1 METQIYIKLK
11 KKYLLGFLIPLFT
24 LTWNLQAQAE
34 DRTPADQIAI
44 TVTGTVIS
52 AADGSTLPG
61 VTIQVKGTT
70 QGTVTDIDG
79 RYEIEVESDGILI
92 FSYIG
97 FGTQEIEVNNR
108 SVIDVA
114 MEESASALDEVVV
127 TALGIKR
134 EEKSLGYSVERISGE
149 NVQRVAQENV
159 LSALAGKVAGVS
171 IANTGGAG
179 SSVNMV
185 IRGATSLSTDNQPLF
200 VIDGVPISSSIN
212 NVGGFGG
219 DNRVDYGNAI
229 ADLNPN
235 DIEDISI
242 LKGPSAAAL
251 YGTRAGNG
259 VVLITTKRA
268 IEGQPMKITLSSNT
282 VFDLPYQ
289 FLNTQSRFNLGAF
302 SYTPEAVGSGILPEI
317 EIAEFAGGIENDKG
331 YWAVQWDSPLD
342 ANGVRVPTEVRS
354 YPNNVKNFL
363 NDYAL
368 TTTNSASISNSNPY
382 LNYRLGFTNMTHSG
396 IVPNSDL
403 HRNSLS
409 LAASSTL
416 KKKLTIS
423 TNINFTNSYANNR
436 PASNRGANP
445 LEWAYKTPPNANILD
460 LRDYGSGN
468 DILTPGQGFE
478 NPYFLAYDVNNSF
491 DRYRIFGNVS
501 VNWQITPSWELMAR
515 YSLNKSDQTQESKIA
530 PGGYSKE
537 LNNGT
542 YGIATSNGLERN
554 IDLLATYS
562 KDWNFI
568 TLSASGGGNMLYSKG
583 AGTSTSAIPGA
594 GLIVPNVFTINNIKS
609 EALSFGNSRHQRGI
623 NSIYGMATIGINN
636 MAYIDVTARND
647 WSSTL
652 PAENRSYFYPS
663 TSVSLLIDQMI
674 GMGNNV
680 DMLKLRGGWAQ
691 VGNDTGPYRLLSVY
705 GNAGQ
710 WGDAIRL
717 TKSSSLLSPNL
728 LPEESTSIEYGL
740 DLIMFSNR
748 LRFEGTIYSVDN
760 KNQILGVPLA
770 ASTGYSSIQV
780 NTGLLQSKGVE
791 LLLGFTPLETK
802 NWQWDLNFN
811 FTKNDTWVID
821 LADEVDFIE
830 FWSEAR
836 VKNIAY
842 VKDEA
847 NGQDGRVGNLYTRK
861 VKRVEDKSSPYYN
874 YPILGS
880 GLDAEW
886 EAGENYEL
894 VGNYNPDFIMGLQT
908 GLRFKNFSLNA
919 TFDWRSGGQFVSQT
933 MRYLSEGM
941 LTETWIDRLVHPGDL
956 GGKPSKELKEWVLAN
971 ADEFIFS
978 EYVRP
983 IGGPTPEFGGFPE
996 NFSGYTLYDATF
1008 APGVM
1013 GSYDENGKFI
1023 LEQENLGDVGTSFIP
1038 FAASYPWDLGLANMF
1053 DADYIKL
1060 REISISYHFPNA
1072 LTQRWGIGNLDLSLY
1087 SRNIM
1092 LWVKDSP
1099 LRVDPE
1105 RAYQAERS
1113 GRFSQGV
1120 ERFNVEPWMMPIG
1133 FKLNI
1138 QF

>member
-1 METQIYIKLK
+1 
-11 KKYLLGFLIPLFT
+11 
-24 LTWNLQAQAE
+24 
-34 DRTPADQIAI
+34 
-44 TVTGTVIS
+44 
-52 AADGSTLPG
+52 
-61 VTIQVKGTT
+61 
-70 QGTVTDIDG
+70 
-79 RYEIEVESDGILI
+79 
-92 FSYIG
+92 
-97 FGTQEIEVNNR
+97 
-108 SVIDVA
+108 
-114 MEESASALDEVVV
+114 EESASALDEVVV

-468 DILTPGQGFE
+468 VILTPGQGFE

-609 EALSFGNSRHQRGI
+609 EALSFGNS
-623 NSIYGMATIGINN
+623 
-636 MAYIDVTARND
+636 
-647 WSSTL
+647 
-652 PAENRSYFYPS
+652 
-663 TSVSLLIDQMI
+663 
-674 GMGNNV
+674 
-680 DMLKLRGGWAQ
+680 
-691 VGNDTGPYRLLSVY
+691 
-705 GNAGQ
+705 
-710 WGDAIRL
+710 
-717 TKSSSLLSPNL
+717 
-728 LPEESTSIEYGL
+728 
-740 DLIMFSNR
+740 
-748 LRFEGTIYSVDN
+748 
-760 KNQILGVPLA
+760 
-770 ASTGYSSIQV
+770 
-780 NTGLLQSKGVE
+780 
-791 LLLGFTPLETK
+791 
-802 NWQWDLNFN
+802 
-811 FTKNDTWVID
+811 
-821 LADEVDFIE
+821 
-830 FWSEAR
+830 
-836 VKNIAY
+836 
-842 VKDEA
+842 
-847 NGQDGRVGNLYTRK
+847 
-861 VKRVEDKSSPYYN
+861 
-874 YPILGS
+874 
-880 GLDAEW
+880 
-886 EAGENYEL
+886 
-894 VGNYNPDFIMGLQT
+894 
-908 GLRFKNFSLNA
+908 
-919 TFDWRSGGQFVSQT
+919 
-933 MRYLSEGM
+933 
-941 LTETWIDRLVHPGDL
+941 
-956 GGKPSKELKEWVLAN
+956 
-971 ADEFIFS
+971 
-978 EYVRP
+978 
-983 IGGPTPEFGGFPE
+983 
-996 NFSGYTLYDATF
+996 
-1008 APGVM
+1008 
-1013 GSYDENGKFI
+1013 
-1023 LEQENLGDVGTSFIP
+1023 
-1038 FAASYPWDLGLANMF
+1038 
-1053 DADYIKL
+1053 
-1060 REISISYHFPNA
+1060 
-1072 LTQRWGIGNLDLSLY
+1072 
-1087 SRNIM
+1087 
-1092 LWVKDSP
+1092 
-1099 LRVDPE
+1099 
-1105 RAYQAERS
+1105 
-1113 GRFSQGV
+1113 
-1120 ERFNVEPWMMPIG
+1120 
-1133 FKLNI
+1133 
-1138 QF
+1138 

>member
-1 METQIYIKLK
+1 MKLQFYINFNKA
-11 KKYLLGFLIPLFT
+11 YLLCILFPFLFLG
-24 LTWNLQAQAE
+24 WNQNISAE
-34 DRTPADQIAI
+34 NRATFADQIAI
-44 TVTGTVIS
+44 TITGTVTS
-52 AADGSTLPG
+52 AEDGTTLPG
-61 VTIQVKGTT
+61 VTIQVKGTN
-70 QGTVTDIDG
+70 QGTVTDMDG
-79 RYEIEVESDGILI
+79 RYELEAESDAVLL

-97 FGTQEIEVNNR
+97 FATQEIEVNNR
-108 SVIDVA
+108 SIIDVTL
-114 MEESASALDEVVV
+114 EESASALDEVVV

-134 EEKSLGYSVERISGE
+134 EEKSLGYSVERISGD

-159 LSALAGKVAGVS
+159 LSALAGKAAGVNIS
-171 IANTGGAG
+171 NTGGAG

-200 VIDGVPISSSIN
+200 VIDGVPMNSSIN
-212 NVGGFGG
+212 NVGGFGD

-259 VVLITTKRA
+259 VVLITTKKA
-268 IEGQPMKITLSSNT
+268 VAGQPMKINVSSNT
-282 VFDLPYQ
+282 VFDIPYQ

-354 YPNNVKNFL
+354 YPNNVRNFL

-368 TTTNSASISNSNPY
+368 TTTNTASISNSNPY
-382 LNYRLGFTNMTHSG
+382 LNYRLGYTNMTHDG
-396 IVPNSDL
+396 ITPNSDL
-403 HRNSLS
+403 HRNNLS
-409 LAASSTL
+409 LAASSKL
-416 KKKLTIS
+416 KDKLTIS
-423 TNINFTNSYANNR
+423 THINFSNSYAKNR

-460 LRDYGSGN
+460 LRNYGSGK
-468 DILTPGQGFE
+468 DIITPGQGFE
-478 NPYFLAYDVNNSF
+478 NPWFLAYDVNNSF
-491 DRYRIFGNVS
+491 NRYRIFGNVS
-501 VNWQITPSWELMAR
+501 ANWEISPSWELMAR

-530 PGGYSKE
+530 PGYSKE
-537 LNNGT
+537 RNNGT
-542 YGIATSNGLERN
+542 YGISTSNGLERN
-554 IDLLATYS
+554 IDFLATYS
-562 KDWNFI
+562 QDWDYI

-583 AGTSTSAIPGA
+583 AGSSTSAKSGA
-594 GLIVPNVFTINNIKS
+594 GLVVPNVFTINNIRS
-609 EALSFGNSRHQRGI
+609 DALSYGNSRSQRGI
-623 NSIYGMATIGINN
+623 YSLYGMATIGINN
-636 MAYIDVTARND
+636 MAYLDLTARND

-652 PAENRSYFYPS
+652 PAANRSYFYPS
-663 TSVSLLIDQMI
+663 ASLSLLIDQMI

-691 VGNDTGPYRLLSVY
+691 VGNDTGPYRLLATY

-710 WGDAIRL
+710 WGDAIRMS
-717 TKSSSLLSPNL
+717 KSGSLLSPNL
-728 LPEESTSIEYGL
+728 LPEESTSIEFGL
-740 DLIMFSNR
+740 DLIMFANR
-748 LRFEGTIYSVDN
+748 LRFEGTIYAVDN

-770 ASTGYSSIQV
+770 ASTGFSSIQV
-780 NTGLLQSKGVE
+780 NTGLLQSKGYE
-791 LLLGFTPLETK
+791 LMLGFTPVK
-802 NWQWDLNFN
+802 SKDWQWDLDLNL
-811 FTKNDTWVID
+811 THNDTWVID
-821 LADEVDFIE
+821 LADEVDFLE
-830 FWSEAR
+830 FWSNAR

-842 VKDEA
+842 VKDD
-847 NGQDGRVGNLYTRK
+847 NLGQDGRVGNLYTQK
-861 VKRVEDKSSPYYN
+861 VKRVKDKTSPYYN

-886 EAGENYEL
+886 ERDDDYEL

-1023 LEQENLGDVGTSFIP
+1023 LEKENLGDEGTSFIP
-1038 FAASYPWDLGLANMF
+1038 FAASYPWDLGSANMF

-1060 REISISYHFPNA
+1060 REISINYHFPSQ
-1072 LTQRWGIGNLDLSLY
+1072 LTQRWGIDNLNLSVY

-1105 RAYQAERS
+1105 RAYQAES
-1113 GRFSQGV
+1113 NGRFSQGV

-1133 FKLNI
+1133 FKLSV

>member
-1 METQIYIKLK
+1 MKYQFYINFN
-11 KKYLLGFLIPLFT
+11 KKYLLCFLLSFSILVSNQKA
-24 LTWNLQAQAE
+24 WSA
-34 DRTPADQIAI
+34 DRENTADKIAI
-44 TVTGTVIS
+44 TVTGTVVS
-52 AADGSTLPG
+52 AEDGTTLPG

-70 QGTVTDIDG
+70 QGTVTDFEG
-79 RYEIEVESDGILI
+79 RYELEVESDAVII

-97 FGTQEIEVNNR
+97 FATQEIEVNNR
-108 SVIDVA
+108 SVIDVVMA
-114 MEESASALDEVVV
+114 ESASALDEVVV

-200 VIDGVPISSSIN
+200 VIDGVPMGSSLN
-212 NVGGFGG
+212 NVGGFGD

-259 VVLITTKRA
+259 VVLITTKKA
-268 IEGQPMKITLSSNT
+268 IKGQPMKISLSSNT
-282 VFDLPYQ
+282 VFDMPYQ

-302 SYTPEAVGSGILPEI
+302 SYTPEAVGSSILPEI
-317 EIAEFAGGIENDKG
+317 TIAEFAGGIENDKG
-331 YWAVQWDSPLD
+331 YWAVQWDSPVD

-354 YPNNVKNFL
+354 YPNNIKNFL

-368 TTTNSASISNSNPY
+368 TTTNTASISNSNPF
-382 LNYRLGFTNMTHSG
+382 LNYRLGYTNMTHNG
-396 IVPNSDL
+396 IIPNSDL
-403 HRNSLS
+403 HRNNIS

-423 TNINFTNSYANNR
+423 TNINFSNSYAKNR

-460 LRDYGSGN
+460 LRNYGSGSN
-468 DILTPGQGFE
+468 IITPGQGFE
-478 NPYFLAYDVNNSF
+478 NPWFLAYDVNNSF
-491 DRYRIFGNVS
+491 NRYRIFGNVS
-501 VNWQITPSWELMAR
+501 ANWEISPSWELMAR
-515 YSLNKSDQTQESKIA
+515 YSLNKSDQMEESKIA
-530 PGGYSKE
+530 PGYSKE
-537 LNNGT
+537 PNNGT
-542 YGIATSNGLERN
+542 YGIATSTGLERN
-554 IDLLATYS
+554 IDFLATYS

-583 AGTSTSAIPGA
+583 AGTSTSAKSGS
-594 GLIVPNVFTINNIKS
+594 GLVVPNVFTINNIKS
-609 EALSFGNSRHQRGI
+609 DALSYGNSRSQRGI
-623 NSIYGMATIGINN
+623 NSLYGMATIGINN
-636 MAYIDVTARND
+636 MAYLDVTARND

-652 PAENRSYFYPS
+652 PAANRSYFYPS
-663 TSVSLLIDQMI
+663 TSLSLLIDQMI
-674 GMGNNV
+674 GMGKNV

-691 VGNDTGPYRLLSVY
+691 VGNDTGPYRLLNTY

-717 TKSSSLLSPNL
+717 SKSGSLLSPNL

-740 DLIMFSNR
+740 DLIMFSDR

-770 ASTGYSSIQV
+770 ASTGFSGIQV
-780 NTGLLQSKGVE
+780 NTGLLQSKGIE
-791 LLLGFTPLETK
+791 LLLGFTPVKTNDWK
-802 NWQWDLNFN
+802 WDLNFN

-821 LADEVDFIE
+821 LADEVDFLE

-847 NGQDGRVGNLYTRK
+847 LGQDGRVGNLYTRK
-861 VKRVEDKSSPYYN
+861 VNRVKDQSSPYYN

-886 EAGENYEL
+886 EKDDDYEL

-941 LTETWIDRLVHPGDL
+941 LTETWIDRLVHPGEL

-996 NFSGYTLYDATF
+996 NFSGYTLNDATF

-1013 GSYDENGKFI
+1013 GSYDENGNFI
-1023 LEQENLGDVGTSFIP
+1023 LEQENLGDVGTAFIP
-1038 FAASYPWDLGLANMF
+1038 FAASYPWDLGAANMF

-1060 REISISYHFPNA
+1060 REISINYHFPKE
-1072 LTQRWGIGNLDLSLY
+1072 LTQRWGIGDLNLSLY

-1105 RAYQAERS
+1105 RAYQAERG

-1133 FKLNI
+1133 FKLSI